1 MITKAY
7 KVYGANGHRQKISFQ
22 KSDCW
27 NFSTPDNIRI
37 IQVLNS
43 DITQMSHYSI
53 VIISRNTEEECIREF
68 EGQLSDGIFENAR
81 IGKIVELF

>member
-22 KSDCW
+22 QSDCW

-37 IQVLNS
+37 IQILNS

-53 VIISRNTEEECIREF
+53 VIITF
-68 EGQLSDGIFENAR
+68 
-81 IGKIVELF
+81 